1 MEHAPVS
8 TQRITRDDIEQSLR
22 SIQTG
27 VNDRVRGRRATIIQ
41 GVSIATALV
50 VLLVFLLGRR
60 SGRKRNTIVE
70 IRRV

>member
-1 MEHAPVS
+1 MS
-8 TQRITRDDIEQSLR
+8 TDRITRDDIEQSIR

-27 VNDRVRGRRATIIQ
+27 VTGKVRSQKAKLVQGATLAA
-41 GVSIATALV
+41 VVV
-50 VLLVFLLGRR
+50 VLLVFILGRR

>member
-1 MEHAPVS
+1 MS
-8 TQRITRDDIEQSLR
+8 TERVTRDDIEQSLR

-60 SGRKRNTIVE
+60 SGRKRNAIVE